1 MNTLFIMADALRPTN
16 LGCYGYK
23 KNTSPNI
30 DRLARNGVVFKNVIA
45 TSPHTVPPVISLM
58 TGLSSAMH
66 GVFNQKTFGEWL
78 KRKPEKTPLHLMQ
91 ENNIVVDGELVM
103 RYHPLGFKKDTKTE
117 DILSYFQKNSTK
129 RWFFLAEPY
138 STHLPYNPPDKYYKM
153 FLPSGLEPEKESWDK
168 LSVVKSRLLVY
179 PPGKTSR
186 LEAGEKDV
194 LPDDDIDESHKRTF
208 GIVELTEKERPFIEA
223 LYDGEVRVFDDLVGS
238 YIGELSRLG
247 IIDDTLIII
256 TSDHGE
262 ELMERGHVG
271 HSSCNLSGTLYDES
285 IKVPLIMHLP
295 KKLPAGKVIDDQ
307 IAQIDI
313 MPTLFELLGL
323 DLTTRC
329 DGKSLIPL
337 ICSKEKSFREFAFSE
352 TIPAGWQALDSD
364 KREMWAVRTNN
375 YKLIVKSQFFSNDF
389 EYEFYE
395 LDKDPDELRN
405 CFNPGLTIYKELE
418 KELIGYINLARSS
431 RY

>member
-1 MNTLFIMADALRPTN
+1 MNILFIMTDALRPAN

-23 KNTSPNI
+23 KNTSPNM

-45 TSPHTVPPVISLM
+45 SSPHTVPPVISLM
-58 TGLSSAMH
+58 TGLSSAAH
-66 GVFNQKTFGEWL
+66 GVYNQKTFGEWL
-78 KRKPEKTPLHLMQ
+78 KKKPEKTPLHLMQ
-91 ENNIVVDGELVM
+91 ENDILVDGELVM
-103 RYHPLGFKKDTKTE
+103 RYCPLGFERDTKTE
-117 DILSYFQKNSTK
+117 DILSYFKKNSAK
-129 RWFFLAEPY
+129 RWFFFAEPY
-138 STHLPYNPPDKYYKM
+138 STHLPYNPPEEYYKM
-153 FLPSGLEPEKESWDK
+153 FLPSGLVPEKESIDK

-208 GIVELTEKERPFIEA
+208 GKVELTEKERPFIEA
-223 LYDGEVRVFDDLVGS
+223 LYDGEVRVFDDLVGR
-238 YIGELSRLG
+238 YIDELDRLG

-262 ELMERGHVG
+262 ELLERGHVG

-295 KKLPAGKVIDDQ
+295 KKFPKNRIIDDQ

-313 MPTLFELLGL
+313 MPTLFELMGL

-337 ICSKEKSFREFAFSE
+337 IYSKEKSFREFAFSE

-364 KREMWAVRTNN
+364 TREIWAVRTNN
-375 YKLIVKSQFFSNDF
+375 YKLIIKSQFFSNDF
-389 EYEFYE
+389 KYEFYD
-395 LDKDPDELRN
+395 LAKDPGELKN
-405 CFNPGLTIYKELE
+405 CYNPDLSICKELE
-418 KELIGYINLARSS
+418 KELIGYINLARSN
-431 RY
+431 RN